1 MGLYTGD
8 YKQFSDLTCPNC
20 QNLAIE
26 PKDCANC
33 GEQICKPCFSGKAA
47 ASRAASRENG
57 DDAVRQCGSCRH
69 PFGPDCKNTGKAVQG
84 MLRNATFSC
93 VYECGKMYLPLHKM
107 ETHLED
113 CRERFIECPKA
124 DCKKA
129 VKHSELDK
137 HNEESHPIKAI
148 LDCKECNA
156 NFFEGEKHSCVS
168 YVIALL
174 K

>member
-1 MGLYTGD
+1 
-8 YKQFSDLTCPNC
+8 
-20 QNLAIE
+20 
-26 PKDCANC
+26 
-33 GEQICKPCFSGKAA
+33 
-47 ASRAASRENG
+47 
-57 DDAVRQCGSCRH
+57 
-69 PFGPDCKNTGKAVQG
+69 

-107 ETHLED
+107 ETHLEE
-113 CRERFIECPKA
+113 CRERFIECPKT

-156 NFFEGEKHSCVS
+156 SFFEGEKHSCVS

-174 K
+174 KQIVGAGPFELAVKKLNEKYEDAE